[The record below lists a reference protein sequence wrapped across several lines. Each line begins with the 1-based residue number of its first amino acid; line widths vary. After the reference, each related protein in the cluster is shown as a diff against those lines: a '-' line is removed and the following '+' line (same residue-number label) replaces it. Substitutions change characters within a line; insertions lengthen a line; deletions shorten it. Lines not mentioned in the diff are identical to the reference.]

1 VAVEAAPSAPT
12 SPRVA
17 VTSEPP
23 PSDRQPAVAPGPPAD
38 DGARARALLE
48 GGGAAAPGPSRF
60 VVQVGAYSDPAALRD
75 ARQRVERLGLKT
87 YTQVIETAAGK
98 RTRVRIG
105 PFASRQEADAA
116 AAKVKGAGMP
126 ANILAL

>member
-1 VAVEAAPSAPT
+1 
-12 SPRVA
+12 
-17 VTSEPP
+17 
-23 PSDRQPAVAPGPPAD
+23 
-38 DGARARALLE
+38 
-48 GGGAAAPGPSRF
+48 
-60 VVQVGAYSDPAALRD
+60 VVQVGAYGDPAALRD